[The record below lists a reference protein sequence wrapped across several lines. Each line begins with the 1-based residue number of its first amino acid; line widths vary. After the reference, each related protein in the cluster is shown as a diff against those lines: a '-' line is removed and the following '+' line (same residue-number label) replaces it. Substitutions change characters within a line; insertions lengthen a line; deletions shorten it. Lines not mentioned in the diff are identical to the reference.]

1 MDNEPEKES
10 RIMIGMTT
18 AAAFF
23 KRAITAFPTPSN
35 VSVGIPAAPS
45 APTKQPEDSA
55 LVHAI
60 REQLAHTRYLP
71 PGAVSNLDIALAV
84 EKALA
89 DESFEVFSN
98 AIERKWAVDTIK
110 ELHALRTAGDSVED
124 ASSYAD
130 DLLMDFLAGIG
141 HEDVG
146 KAWWYLDAYVIE
158 HNEKAGINPAPKVQ
172 Q

>member
-1 MDNEPEKES
+1 
-10 RIMIGMTT
+10 MIDLKT
-18 AAAFF
+18 AAAAL
-23 KRAITAFPTPSN
+23 KRYIGVFPT
-35 VSVGIPAAPS
+35 VSVGVPAPPS
-45 APTKQPEDSA
+45 APIKQPEGSV
-55 LVHAI
+55 LVDAI
-60 REQLAHTRYLP
+60 CAQLEHTRYLP
-71 PGAVSNLDIALAV
+71 ADAVSDLEIALAV

-89 DESFEVFSN
+89 DEGFEVFSN
-98 AIERKWAVDTIK
+98 TIERKWAVDTIK

-158 HNEKAGINPAPKVQ
+158 HNEKAGISPATVKENTK
-172 Q
+172 